1 MKDRESIGTADQRR
15 TSRKSLEAPVT
26 LRIET
31 SALEGQ
37 SDNISRAGLLLYSD
51 QPIRVTVEVADAG
64 GRRTYKGRL
73 IRLQRISES
82 NVGLAVEFDPD

>member
-1 MKDRESIGTADQRR
+1 MKDRESIGTADQHR

-51 QPIRVTVEVADAG
+51 QPIRVTVEVADAS